1 MVGEHVLY
9 LPFETSRPF
18 WSLWA
23 MDVVMAEE
31 EPAQA
36 EDRDAAFQM
45 PWKVATIQ
53 ELGQRAY
60 LREEDG
66 LPEWLWGRIHEFL
79 GVQTDSFK
87 FLKSSLKGLRDFL
100 QQEAQVDPLEV
111 RYTSG
116 KTLQAGRQW
125 KDHTLESRAL
135 VGLCFWTL
143 TNKPIREPV
152 KLKAF
157 SLLQKLGAKALEQ
170 GIRSGSKMD
179 GMVVDLE
186 GVAHYECLELVA
198 PHFVKGL
205 DRLWEHCPGARA
217 MWKKLRGVV
226 WHGYCISTA
235 IDLASFSDLLFF
247 VGYLAA
253 HPTLHMGQQNM
264 WLCCGKLMLP
274 TLVNLCGHW
283 LDDIATELAN
293 LELSA
298 LPALKTRYGNVCK
311 TMDPV
316 NRMILLK
323 KLQDEKVHRRRVSKT
338 HDLQPLQSP
347 WARHEHYLDCV
358 LHARSLLSEFPVQ
371 PLQLSISFDPGNYDG
386 KQISAGVAY
395 NAPANKAGYLL
406 NQTLGKLMVS
416 EIDDSLVQKAKQRK
430 LTRISGFNE
439 LRGLDAMLVHSLGV
453 GIKDFAVPEGL
464 LLQPLK
470 PTQVRLRAD
479 DGHVYIVDT
488 KASEVKREVGPTIN
502 LSELKVLVTLS
513 DQGPLNVTSLNFMM
527 YSQHAHLCVCLWD
540 PYHRGWNDIKTAA
553 KRSKRYRTTLEL
565 TCLFNTNY
573 GPWTSSQWW
582 FRKRAALEE
591 FLSSTTISSNHWNT
605 FEPLISLERR
615 MVQPT
620 DEGDR
625 VDLLN
630 SLGAIQNCVTKGPL
644 VKLMRWFSFFECCAF
659 WEGDFYATK
668 CVLENESGMGGEDEG
683 AQEEPDDEKDID
695 DGAND
700 EKAEK
705 EKLAQLKRRLGTYKL
720 APRLI
725 NPVNLA
731 TKEILMSVCRATW
744 KEFAERARTIKSP
757 EDVMRMNIRK
767 VGQGAW
773 KEELVGMAHCSLS
786 RDDTI
791 QHLLPEWTFH
801 DNTLQWHTEMLEN
814 LLQCRAAS
822 LASAFLLPP
831 MRYCHVLS
839 EDAQE
844 SKAAQELAVRE
855 FQALLSAETLSHTTV
870 VRPLNS
876 MAWRMSPFNRA
887 LFIAHEEDMSNKRT
901 SHAKALHL
909 VHTKCLGDSRIIE
922 NLHQHGR
929 DLQRSA
935 KNDQF
940 GDTQIMA
947 NVLRSGCLE
956 ERKVPMVGLT
966 NAQKVVEGAAFLKEP
981 IAKKLA
987 TKGHKLTG
995 NLQEMMLPKSRWQ
1008 TWPSPSPA
1016 SLFQAVCATEWL
1028 MKFCGK
1034 PQEYTC
1040 SINEAWLS
1048 VLAKRGWFLANKTSA
1063 SLVKVVASCE
1073 YAFLGWISEA
1083 APVPHWGGQVAYTL
1097 VEKSTGIS
1105 WYHITDL
1112 DEWLVIPTEP
1122 RLLTEVRGPVGWVKC
1137 GDPMSLQA
1145 AMCMEGCATLIVQ
1158 QMKALVLKLGGTP
1171 PKPATKRAYQELLIS
1186 MCLEKSLQAEALKKV
1201 EESGKKETEDS
1212 EIDSQFSEVLSDLGK
1227 DDGNRQDLKELAQK
1241 RQTQKVKRK
1250 LAARDKPVEEGKKK
1264 KKSKSKGKGKAKG
1277 KGKGKK
1283 DKKQANKF
1291 MAKFAQKFKA
1301 GGGKGHPGS
1310 AEAAP
1315 GLVEEQEPDKPAV
1328 VEGKAAVP
1336 EGPEKPAVVEG
1347 QAAVPEGGEQ
1357 PGSEEAA
1364 SPEDKE
1370 AEVGKVRAPFKKTH
1384 KSPDEILS
1392 QITPPYCFIGLGF
1405 NDWRFQSSWKLPAK
1419 VQEELLPPFSQKS
1432 MSKTFYKARPWKE
1445 ALEEVHRFNWQKFRL
1460 VKDHLS
1466 LPSNLVVQDPGVIPQ
1481 NVLDALEP
1489 IINSMEEPKKY
1500 TKK

>member
-1 MVGEHVLY
+1 
-9 LPFETSRPF
+9 
-18 WSLWA
+18 
-23 MDVVMAEE
+23 
-31 EPAQA
+31 
-36 EDRDAAFQM
+36 
-45 PWKVATIQ
+45 
-53 ELGQRAY
+53 
-60 LREEDG
+60 
-66 LPEWLWGRIHEFL
+66 
-79 GVQTDSFK
+79 
-87 FLKSSLKGLRDFL
+87 
-100 QQEAQVDPLEV
+100 
-111 RYTSG
+111 
-116 KTLQAGRQW
+116 
-125 KDHTLESRAL
+125 
-135 VGLCFWTL
+135 
-143 TNKPIREPV
+143 
-152 KLKAF
+152 
-157 SLLQKLGAKALEQ
+157 
-170 GIRSGSKMD
+170 
-179 GMVVDLE
+179 
-186 GVAHYECLELVA
+186 
-198 PHFVKGL
+198 
-205 DRLWEHCPGARA
+205 
-217 MWKKLRGVV
+217 
-226 WHGYCISTA
+226 
-235 IDLASFSDLLFF
+235 
-247 VGYLAA
+247 
-253 HPTLHMGQQNM
+253 
-264 WLCCGKLMLP
+264 
-274 TLVNLCGHW
+274 
-283 LDDIATELAN
+283 
-293 LELSA
+293 
-298 LPALKTRYGNVCK
+298 
-311 TMDPV
+311 
-316 NRMILLK
+316 
-323 KLQDEKVHRRRVSKT
+323 
-338 HDLQPLQSP
+338 
-347 WARHEHYLDCV
+347 
-358 LHARSLLSEFPVQ
+358 
-371 PLQLSISFDPGNYDG
+371 NYDG

-513 DQGPLNVTSLNFMM
+513 DQGPLN
-527 YSQHAHLCVCLWD
+527 
-540 PYHRGWNDIKTAA
+540 
-553 KRSKRYRTTLEL
+553 
-565 TCLFNTNY
+565 
-573 GPWTSSQWW
+573 
-582 FRKRAALEE
+582 
-591 FLSSTTISSNHWNT
+591 
-605 FEPLISLERR
+605 
-615 MVQPT
+615 
-620 DEGDR
+620 
-625 VDLLN
+625 
-630 SLGAIQNCVTKGPL
+630 
-644 VKLMRWFSFFECCAF
+644 
-659 WEGDFYATK
+659 GDFYATK
-668 CVLENESGMGGEDEG
+668 CVLESESGTGGEDEG

-855 FQALLSAETLSHTTV
+855 F
-870 VRPLNS
+870 
-876 MAWRMSPFNRA
+876 
-887 LFIAHEEDMSNKRT
+887 
-901 SHAKALHL
+901 
-909 VHTKCLGDSRIIE
+909 
-922 NLHQHGR
+922 
-929 DLQRSA
+929 
-935 KNDQF
+935 
-940 GDTQIMA
+940 
-947 NVLRSGCLE
+947 
-956 ERKVPMVGLT
+956 
-966 NAQKVVEGAAFLKEP
+966 
-981 IAKKLA
+981 
-987 TKGHKLTG
+987 
-995 NLQEMMLPKSRWQ
+995 
-1008 TWPSPSPA
+1008 
-1016 SLFQAVCATEWL
+1016 
-1028 MKFCGK
+1028 
-1034 PQEYTC
+1034 
-1040 SINEAWLS
+1040 
-1048 VLAKRGWFLANKTSA
+1048 
-1063 SLVKVVASCE
+1063 
-1073 YAFLGWISEA
+1073 
-1083 APVPHWGGQVAYTL
+1083 QVAYTL

-1347 QAAVPEGGEQ
+1347 QAAVPEGGNSLAQ
-1357 PGSEEAA
+1357 RRLQAQ
-1364 SPEDKE
+1364 
-1370 AEVGKVRAPFKKTH
+1370 KT
-1384 KSPDEILS
+1384 KR
-1392 QITPPYCFIGLGF
+1392 QR
-1405 NDWRFQSSWKLPAK
+1405 W
-1419 VQEELLPPFSQKS
+1419 
-1432 MSKTFYKARPWKE
+1432 AR
-1445 ALEEVHRFNWQKFRL
+1445 
-1460 VKDHLS
+1460 
-1466 LPSNLVVQDPGVIPQ
+1466 
-1481 NVLDALEP
+1481 
-1489 IINSMEEPKKY
+1489 
-1500 TKK
+1500 